1 MSLADVAKK
10 YSFIKDLDDL
20 PINFIYTKGYE
31 EDFLQFIMQTL
42 ETDVRETLEDSRNFI
57 IKELKKDV

>member
-20 PINFIYTKGYE
+20 PINFIYARGYE
-31 EDFLQFIMQTL
+31 EDFLQFILQTL

>member
-20 PINFIYTKGYE
+20 PINFIYARGYE
-31 EDFLQFIMQTL
+31 EDFLQFILQTL
-42 ETDVRETLEDSRNFI
+42 EIDVRETLEDSRNFI

>member
-20 PINFIYTKGYE
+20 PINFIYARGYE
-31 EDFLQFIMQTL
+31 EDFLQFILQTL
-42 ETDVRETLEDSRNFI
+42 EIDVRETLEDSRNFI
-57 IKELKKDV
+57 MKELKKDV